1 MKKVLVV
8 GANGG
13 SGLAATRSLLA
24 RGCAVTAFVRQPSS
38 MPALPGRIT
47 TVAGDA
53 TRSEDIDRVMGGH
66 DAVVVA
72 LGIRE
77 NPWRVRLLGSAH
89 TALDVRSR
97 GTRHVIDAMRRHGV
111 RSLVVQTSYGVGSTE
126 GRLPWF
132 VRLMF
137 LLMLRP
143 QIRDT
148 ARQEESVRT
157 SGLDWVLVQP
167 VNLTDEATTR
177 PAFASPTG
185 DFKGMK
191 VSRQQVGEF
200 LADAVL
206 DPRHVGTCVALSA
219 PSTAQAAQ
227 GAPAA
232 RRPG

>member
-13 SGLAATRSLLA
+13 SGLAATRSLVA
-24 RGCAVTAFVRQPSS
+24 RGCAVTAFVRQPAL

-47 TVAGDA
+47 TVTGDA
-53 TRSEDIDRVMGGH
+53 TRPEDIDRVMAGH

-77 NPWRVRLLGSAH
+77 NPWRVRLRGSAH

-97 GTRHVIDAMRRHGV
+97 GTRHVIDAMHRHGV
-111 RSLVVQTSYGVGSTE
+111 RSLVVQTSYGVDSTE
-126 GRLPWF
+126 GRLPWI
-132 VRLMF
+132 VKLMF
-137 LLMLRP
+137 ALLLRP
-143 QIRDT
+143 QIQDT
-148 ARQEESVRT
+148 ARQEAAVRT

-167 VNLTDEATTR
+167 VNLTDENTTR

-185 DFKGMK
+185 DFESMK

-206 DPRHVGTCVALSA
+206 DPRHVGHCVALSA
-219 PSTAQAAQ
+219 PSTARPDHEAH
-227 GAPAA
+227 AA